1 MRKLATFV
9 AALMISVAAFAQ
21 APMGFSY
28 QAVVRDAQNAIVA
41 NQPITVSITILQG
54 DNLESAKQVY
64 DEQHN
69 VTTNQNGLF
78 TIVVGK
84 GDSAGS
90 IRTVNWSKG
99 NCYIRT
105 KTDYGESTS
114 QLMSVPYALFAENV
128 APDNIVNVLNNS
140 EVTNKLNF
148 VSKTDIDNFVTSA
161 DVTTTVNTALASYAT
176 TDNVNSALANYATT
190 ANVNTAINNSLA
202 NYTTTAQ
209 LQEALAAYTKTEDMP
224 EGVNLTGYA
233 KTEDIAAAYTKTED
247 LADVATTGNYSDL
260 TGTPTIPTVPTNV
273 SAFTNDANYL
283 KTTDAASTYA
293 TKESLKPVATTGS
306 YNDLTNTPTIPSRV
320 SDLIDGANY
329 VTTDNSYTKTDVDE
343 LVNVLKKK
351 VAELQ
356 GEGAAKGTAL
366 FSVAADRQVYFS
378 QGNLQYQ
385 ASTGKWRFAE
395 NQYDII
401 GSDNANISST
411 YSGWIDLFGWGT
423 SGWDGGTAVACQPY
437 STSETNTD
445 YGPTYSSVSGAKNDL
460 TGDNA
465 EYDWGVHNAISNGG
479 DVANVWR
486 TLTVEEWKYL
496 LNTRTT
502 ASGMRY
508 AKAIVHNVKGLV
520 ILPDNWNAAIYT
532 FSRTNAP
539 KASFEAVSD
548 EIWSTIEAAGA
559 VFLPVAGVRSGSS
572 VTDVGSLAVYGSS
585 SAYDADNASV
595 MWFYSS
601 NVLTGNFSRIS
612 GQSVRLVREI
622 SAVQDAQNAQNAANA
637 QNFGDMPLTTLN
649 VKIIGYKD
657 NAGTIKFLGHEWSV
671 NSGEQNYSF
680 KVPAYS
686 PVFLTIDLTEG
697 TGTVYYYQ
705 LLLNNEFIERN
716 GNTHDIYNDKINGL
730 IGPFPNSVN
739 NLEIHMN
746 YKAN

>member
-64 DEQHN
+64 VEQHN

-306 YNDLTNTPTIPSRV
+306 YNDLTNKPTIPTVPTDLSGFTNNAGYAKSADIANTYATIV
-320 SDLIDGANY
+320 ALNQQVQALTNKINTLQTTLTTVQNSMPTKLSDLQNDKIGSLPISKVTIKVTYAQGDSDMAWIESMGQTITNSANATFYVLEGSSIDWELKLDSDPHVVSPFPKTYCTVKVNNVDYTHSDYRTVEYG
-329 VTTDNSYTKTDVDE
+329 VTEEGYNTCKLKLHTSAATNNVHDVLLHLESGRSY
-343 LVNVLKKK
+343 
-351 VAELQ
+351 
-356 GEGAAKGTAL
+356 
-366 FSVAADRQVYFS
+366 S
-378 QGNLQYQ
+378 
-385 ASTGKWRFAE
+385 ASDAGPDYYTLMGRFAE
-395 NQYDII
+395 EAQSQYPTAY
-401 GSDNANISST
+401 NNYMKENYAFVQVPKVKFTRNVV
-411 YSGWIDLFGWGT
+411 T
-423 SGWDGGTAVACQPY
+423 S
-437 STSETNTD
+437 
-445 YGPTYSSVSGAKNDL
+445 YG
-460 TGDNA
+460 
-465 EYDWGVHNAISNGG
+465 
-479 DVANVWR
+479 
-486 TLTVEEWKYL
+486 
-496 LNTRTT
+496 
-502 ASGMRY
+502 
-508 AKAIVHNVKGLV
+508 
-520 ILPDNWNAAIYT
+520 
-532 FSRTNAP
+532 F
-539 KASFEAVSD
+539 
-548 EIWSTIEAAGA
+548 
-559 VFLPVAGVRSGSS
+559 
-572 VTDVGSLAVYGSS
+572 
-585 SAYDADNASV
+585 
-595 MWFYSS
+595 
-601 NVLTGNFSRIS
+601 GNFSNPEKIFETKTKY
-612 GQSVRLVREI
+612 SVPIPVGGGNVTIEI
-622 SAVQDAQNAQNAANA
+622 KIYAN
-637 QNFGDMPLTTLN
+637 QQ
-649 VKIIGYKD
+649 
-657 NAGTIKFLGHEWSV
+657 AG
-671 NSGEQNYSF
+671 
-680 KVPAYS
+680 
-686 PVFLTIDLTEG
+686 
-697 TGTVYYYQ
+697 
-705 LLLNNEFIERN
+705 
-716 GNTHDIYNDKINGL
+716 
-730 IGPFPNSVN
+730 
-739 NLEIHMN
+739 
-746 YKAN
+746 